1 MCRCHDNKSALC
13 DLMTGA
19 FNLTGTPGR
28 NYKLF
33 FGYSSVTLRLFFGY
47 AGKVAMRFR
56 NHLTEVCYSSVTLR
70 LLFGYSSVML
80 VFFEKYVSAVSRHD
94 GQETSAQSL
103 AGMPVI
109 TRSPGLRIP

>member
-1 MCRCHDNKSALC
+1 MRFRDH
-13 DLMTGA
+13 
-19 FNLTGTPGR
+19 LTESLL
-28 NYKLF
+28 N

-70 LLFGYSSVML
+70 LLFGYAGL
-80 VFFEKYVSAVSRHD
+80 FEKYVSTVSRHD
-94 GQETSAQSL
+94 GHETSAQSL
-103 AGMPVI
+103 AGMPDI